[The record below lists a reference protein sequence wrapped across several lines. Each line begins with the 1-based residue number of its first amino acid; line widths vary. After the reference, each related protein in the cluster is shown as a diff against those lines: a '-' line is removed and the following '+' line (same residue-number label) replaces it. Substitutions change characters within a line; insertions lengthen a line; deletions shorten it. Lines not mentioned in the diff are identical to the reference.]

1 MEDLSKLR
9 EDIDLIDSELV
20 KLFEKRMETVLKVA
34 EYKKANKMEILN
46 SSREETVIRK
56 AQELLK
62 NKDFS
67 EELARF
73 FTSLMEGSRRIQA
86 EYLNSSKKKVTVTV
100 GFQGVPGSFSE
111 QALFEYFGKKVA
123 TKNVA
128 EFGDIFTE
136 LKNKNI
142 DYGVLPIENSSTGGI
157 SDVYDLLNKYDFSI
171 VGEVCLK
178 VNHNLMGVKGAE
190 IDDIKEVYSHSQAFG
205 QCSDFLKN
213 YPNWKL
219 IPYHNTAK
227 SAEFVNEQNNN
238 SVAAIASEKAA
249 EIYDLRILHKNIN
262 SNSTNTTKFVII
274 GREMKVDEGCDKISI
289 VLSTAH
295 RAGYLYNVLR
305 NFAEKNINLLKI
317 ESRPIKDKPW
327 EYFFHIDFEGNLN
340 DETIDQAI
348 EEIKKN
354 CKYFKLLGNYKSY
367 EGVC

>member
-9 EDIDLIDSELV
+9 EEIDCIDSELV

-34 EYKKANKMEILN
+34 EYKRVNNMEILN
-46 SSREETVIRK
+46 TSREKAVIKR

-73 FTSLMEGSRRIQA
+73 FTSLMEGSRRLQA
-86 EYLNSSKKKVTVTV
+86 EYLKASSQAPSLIV

-111 QALFEYFGKKVA
+111 QALFEYFGKDVNRKA
-123 TKNVA
+123 VA

-142 DYGVLPIENSSTGGI
+142 EYGVLPIENSSTGGI

-178 VNHNLMGVKGAE
+178 VNHNLLGIKGSK
-190 IDDIKEVYSHSQAFG
+190 IQDILEVYSHPQAFG

-213 YPNWKL
+213 YTEWKL

-227 SAEFVNEQNNN
+227 SAEFVKEQKNK
-238 SVAAIASEKAA
+238 SIAAIASEKAA
-249 EIYDLRILHKNIN
+249 QLYDLDILEKNIN

-274 GREMKVDEGCDKISI
+274 GRELRVDESCNKISI

-327 EYFFHIDFEGNLN
+327 EYFFHIDFEGNLK
-340 DETIDQAI
+340 DETIGQAI
-348 EEIKKN
+348 EEVKKN
-354 CKYFKLLGNYKSY
+354 SKYFKLLGNYKSY
-367 EGVC
+367 DL